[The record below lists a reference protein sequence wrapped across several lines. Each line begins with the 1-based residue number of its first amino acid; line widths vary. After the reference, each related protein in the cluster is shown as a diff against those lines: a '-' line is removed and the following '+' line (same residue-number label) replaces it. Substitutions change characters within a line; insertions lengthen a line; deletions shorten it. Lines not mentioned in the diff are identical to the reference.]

1 VPLQILEISNDK
13 KTGKVIEKYSA
24 KELNVKKGDYI
35 EKVKSING
43 CTWSKKVDTNEEVW
57 IPDGIIE
64 QNKRY

>member
-1 VPLQILEISNDK
+1 MPLQILEISNDK

-43 CTWSKKVDTNEEVW
+43 WTWSKKIDTNEEGW

-64 QNKRY
+64 QN